1 MQIKKTR
8 STKFESP
15 RIECTLGQMNII
27 LLQMYSNFTEG
38 GGGKKELTW
47 VTLQDGIWSGNYETK
62 EKSNCT

>member
-1 MQIKKTR
+1 MQIKETR

-38 GGGKKELTW
+38 GGGKKELT
-47 VTLQDGIWSGNYETK
+47 
-62 EKSNCT
+62 